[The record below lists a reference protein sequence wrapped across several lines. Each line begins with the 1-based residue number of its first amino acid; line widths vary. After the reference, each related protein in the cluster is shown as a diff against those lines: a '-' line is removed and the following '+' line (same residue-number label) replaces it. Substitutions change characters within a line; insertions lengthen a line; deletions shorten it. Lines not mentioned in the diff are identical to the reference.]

1 MAEADMMG
9 LIVKLEA
16 QTRQFQRDFARATS
30 IHQKAAAQMER
41 RAKES
46 ADRMGAAYGSVG
58 GRIAAALGEIQLPGL
73 GVGLAG
79 LAGAGLGASL
89 GIAAGQIRQTVR
101 GIAEIGNEAARAGVQ
116 AEAFQR
122 WQYVAEQNRIGV
134 DALVDGFKELSLR
147 ADEFIIT
154 GQGPA
159 AEAFQRLGFNAT
171 DLAARLKDPS
181 ALMLEI
187 IRRMEGLD
195 RPAQIRV
202 ADEVFGG
209 TGGERF
215 VELLGKGEAGIRAMM
230 DRASVLTADQI
241 TKADELDRRYTALT
255 ASIHRGWQSA
265 ALGAADFLAQILNI
279 QTESDKLAAGDLFRN
294 RDQAPQLLG
303 DGVAQALDGNGQA
316 VADHAQEIQGLL
328 TLYERFGAEAGALA
342 PILQR
347 FSGDLRRMGEEGP
360 AQALF
365 EAAQGMQRL
374 NTQLDAGEISAGDFE
389 AQMATLIQKAQDA
402 FAALGDIDD
411 ARFGRV
417 IERLGGL
424 WSSLESLRAKAREV
438 REALPGGA
446 LPMDKGNPLA
456 VPANPYDLLPP
467 GEYAP
472 ASSPRPQQRPF
483 ELGVPDPE
491 PAAGAGGGGGGR
503 TQEDY
508 AQAVEALTREK
519 AALDAEAVALI
530 AAAKAGESYAE
541 AIEVAR
547 KRAELLAAAQ
557 RDGKAI
563 TPELTAEMD
572 RLARSYAAAGAQAE
586 AAAAKMKQAEDASKR
601 GAEAMGDLFT
611 GILSGSMS
619 AEEALSSLLM
629 QIASAQMQSMVT
641 GMLGGATAGGGG
653 SFLAT
658 LGGLLMGVPM
668 FSAGG
673 YTGHGDKFEPVGVVH
688 KGEFVFS
695 KETVQ
700 RLGADNLARL
710 HQSARR
716 GYASGGLVGDTGKVA
731 RATSARSVD
740 SMKVPAPVVTINA
753 PVTVNAS
760 GGDAMQNA
768 DLAKQIA
775 SEMDVTMRTVVQQ
788 ELQRQMRP
796 GAMLNRGRV

>member
-46 ADRMGAAYGSVG
+46 AERMGASYGSVG
-58 GRIAAALGEIQLPGL
+58 SRIAAALGEIQLPGL

-79 LAGAGLGASL
+79 LAGAGLGAGL

-159 AEAFQRLGFNAT
+159 AEAFERLGFNAT

-181 ALMLEI
+181 ELMLEI
-187 IRRMEGLD
+187 VKRLEGLD

-215 VELLGKGEAGIRAMM
+215 VELLGRGEAGIRAMM

-241 TKADELDRRYTALT
+241 AKADELDRRYTALT
-255 ASIHRGWQSA
+255 ASIHRGWQTA

-360 AQALF
+360 SQALF

-389 AQMATLIQKAQDA
+389 TQMATLIQKAQDA

-411 ARFGRV
+411 ARFSRV

-438 REALPGGA
+438 REALPGGS
-446 LPMDKGNPLA
+446 LPMDKGTPLA
-456 VPANPYDLLPP
+456 VPANPYGLLPP

-472 ASSPRPQQRPF
+472 ASSPHPQQRPF

-491 PAAGAGGGGGGR
+491 TAGGGGAGGGR
-503 TQEDY
+503 TQDDY

-530 AAAKAGESYAE
+530 AAAKAGETYAE

-572 RLARSYAAAGAQAE
+572 RLARSYAAAGVQAE

-641 GMLGGATAGGGG
+641 SMMGGAAAGGGG

-673 YTGHGDKFEPVGVVH
+673 YTGHGHKFEPAGVVH
-688 KGEFVFS
+688 KGEYVFS
-695 KETVQ
+695 AETVK

-731 RATSARSVD
+731 RAASARSMD
-740 SMKVPAPVVTINA
+740 SAKAPAPVVTINA

-796 GAMLNRGRV
+796 GAMLNRGRL